1 MRFLARE
8 FRARVTNEVA
18 CPDKIAEFKE
28 RKGRAPQGHAAVRR
42 RSEPSSGMAEP
53 GQFRESGQ
61 WSPLSLFRRSRRT
74 NPLAGRSHVQGLH
87 RPLGPAH
94 GKRPQTRRAACASRI
109 SGCSSSTPWCG
120 CSPLPRAIPDGLG
133 AARGPCP
140 AIGTT
145 RTTASSASEPAVVE
159 RALGPTT
166 MSAVRVAVAELT
178 RRASM
183 KPDPRHL
190 CHLQCWRR
198 QRRRRCNGCPIEK
211 TQIPACH
218 SRLPNAAL
226 SRRSATACGARFSL
240 SSSEAR
246 QRNLRGPL

>member
-1 MRFLARE
+1 MHPKGMRPSDVDQS
-8 FRARVTNEVA
+8 RAVEWQSQDNFVNPVNGRRYHSSVDRDA
-18 CPDKIAEFKE
+18 QILWPGDPMY
-28 RKGRAPQGHAAVRR
+28 KGYTG
-42 RSEPSSGMAEP
+42 
-53 GQFRESGQ
+53 
-61 WSPLSLFRRSRRT
+61 
-74 NPLAGRSHVQGLH
+74 
-87 RPLGPAH
+87 PLGPAH

-133 AARGPCP
+133 AARGPFP